1 MVPPRT
7 DSTVN
12 NEAVHTGLNR
22 FAYRTPKQQNPRRSG
37 GSSGANKNRTC
48 DLILIR
54 DALWVRFRSNDR
66 KRFWIKP
73 PPPNVTAIAA
83 PIAAHRE
90 RDKEV
95 RTPPQCSMVRQQS
108 Q

>member
-48 DLILIR
+48 ELILIR
-54 DALWVRFRSNDR
+54 DLVEFLLRQG
-66 KRFWIKP
+66 
-73 PPPNVTAIAA
+73 AA
-83 PIAAHRE
+83 GNPCKHWAKSRLGIGQGGLRWP
-90 RDKEV
+90 EV
-95 RTPPQCSMVRQQS
+95 DIGPS
-108 Q
+108 